1 MALPEGTR
9 VAKPPRINFTEDNFY
24 PFLSCYICSGE
35 FGSVATFE
43 AHMEHR
49 HPLRYNC
56 RFCQMGFSSNTM
68 LTAKGR

>member
-1 MALPEGTR
+1 MVGGAMALPEGTR

-49 HPLRYNC
+49 HQTPAEVQLPLL
-56 RFCQMGFSSNTM
+56 SN
-68 LTAKGR
+68 GVQ